1 VIVGTGSDSILSVAT
16 PAQGVRYAM
25 PASAAYSGM
34 AVTRTAAAGLP
45 AFYSAVRLLAQTGGM
60 LPLRVMDDAGKVVPP
75 SNLGRR
81 LNVIPN
87 YYTAAPAFWTSVLA
101 HVLTDGNAFLAKTPA
116 TDELGTPELH
126 LLHPESVQVYRA
138 EDYSIRYDVLAKDGS
153 AMVTGLTGASIIHV
167 KAWTL
172 SGETLRGDSPV
183 SLQRN
188 ALGNAAAAQ
197 QYQGK
202 VWHGGAVPRG
212 VLSSE
217 ENLTHE
223 QIEAIRESWQAT
235 YGGADNAGKV
245 AVLPRGATY
254 SAVSL
259 SAADAQFIE
268 QMQYGV
274 DDIARMFNI
283 PSSFIGGESGASL
296 RYENA
301 TYNDIH
307 LMKFSLKPILRF
319 VESALDMDEDLFGT
333 GRNSYWT
340 PHFDTDEVIRPDIE
354 ARYRMYATGI
364 NGGFLLPDEARDSEG
379 MPPAEGGDKL
389 HNPTGQVGEGTGATD
404 G

>member
-1 VIVGTGSDSILSVAT
+1 MIVGTGGDSVLAVAT
-16 PAQGVRYAM
+16 PAQGVRYAL
-25 PASAAYSGM
+25 PAMGSFSG
-34 AVTRTAAAGLP
+34 VTMSRSAAAGLP

-60 LPLRVMDDAGKVVPP
+60 LPLRVMDDAGAFVPNGDLAYRLRVV
-75 SNLGRR
+75 
-81 LNVIPN
+81 PN

-101 HVLTDGNAFLAKTPA
+101 HVLTDGNAFLAKTRS
-116 TDELGTPELH
+116 TDGRSVPELH

-138 EDYSIRYDVLAKDGS
+138 DDYSIRYDVLAKDGS
-153 AMVTGLTGASIIHV
+153 AMVTGLGAAQIIHI

-217 ENLTHE
+217 ENLTGE
-223 QIEAIRESWQAT
+223 QIEQIRESWQAT

-307 LMKFSLKPILRF
+307 LVKFALKPILRF
-319 VESALDMDEDLFGT
+319 VESALDMDSDLFGT
-333 GRNSYWT
+333 GSESRWT
-340 PHFDTDEVIRPDIE
+340 PFFDTDEIIRPDIE

-379 MPPAEGGDKL
+379 LPPAEGGDKL
-389 HNPTGQVGEGTGATD
+389 HSPTGVVGNGMESENE
-404 G
+404 